1 MTSVVNLVP
10 KGSAG
15 RCGKLQEDRKPV
27 SEDFLTN
34 IRPYFPLMVILSA
47 LPHIHLPY
55 LMVGQIHEIM
65 LKKLCNILLLGK
77 TLYCYVCIYLQRYD
91 MYVGNKSKSLLF
103 VIYLLVNSFKDFCTL
118 EYFILSHAFVY
129 CIHTIYLYNVH
140 LNRNIF
146 FFTQVRSIW
155 TWYRSSH

>member
-1 MTSVVNLVP
+1 M
-10 KGSAG
+10 
-15 RCGKLQEDRKPV
+15 QEDLKPV

-77 TLYCYVCIYLQRYD
+77 
-91 MYVGNKSKSLLF
+91 S
-103 VIYLLVNSFKDFCTL
+103 CTTTC
-118 EYFILSHAFVY
+118 VY
-129 CIHTIYLYNVH
+129 TYIGMICM
-140 LNRNIF
+140 
-146 FFTQVRSIW
+146 
-155 TWYRSSH
+155 